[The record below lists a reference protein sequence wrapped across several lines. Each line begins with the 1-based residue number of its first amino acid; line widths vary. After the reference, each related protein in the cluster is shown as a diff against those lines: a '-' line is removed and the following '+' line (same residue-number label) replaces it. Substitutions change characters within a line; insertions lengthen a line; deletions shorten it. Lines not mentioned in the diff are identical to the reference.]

1 MLKYFLWGALL
12 VGATPLAVRAQAAPA
27 AQVRPL
33 PPFRAI
39 QVGGNIALAI
49 TAGHAQRVEVSAATA
64 DFREHLVTKVEDEVL
79 LLSYDDLLE
88 RDDRKLMKA
97 DHQLRVAVTADFITK
112 LTATGGATIASTS
125 NFVAPD
131 CLIDASSAA
140 SVVASGLAPQVLVVR
155 ESTKA
160 TVTLAGTAPRLDVR
174 TNSGAT
180 FDGQQLQS
188 TNCQVEANDGS
199 TIRVYTTQELL
210 LEANS
215 NAKVYYSGPAVVTKN
230 LNGGSAASA
239 K

>member
-12 VGATPLAVRAQAAPA
+12 AGATPLAGRAQAAPET
-27 AQVRPL
+27 QVRPL

-39 QVGGNIALAI
+39 QVGGNIALTIA
-49 TAGHAQRVEVSAATA
+49 AGHAQRVEVSAATA
-64 DFREHLVTKVEDEVL
+64 DFREHLITKVEDEVL
-79 LLSYDDLLE
+79 LISYDDLLE
-88 RDDRKLMKA
+88 RDDRKLLKA

-112 LTATGGATIASTS
+112 LTATGGATVTGTG

-131 CLIDASSAA
+131 CVIDAASGT

-155 ESTKA
+155 EATKA

-188 TNCQVEANDGS
+188 ANCQVEANDGS
-199 TIRVYTTQELL
+199 AVRVYATENLL
-210 LEANS
+210 LEATS
-215 NAKVYYSGPAVVTKN
+215 NAKVYYYGPAAVTKN
-230 LNGGSAASA
+230 LDGGSASSA